1 MLAKTSI
8 EIVFT
13 PPKRNKICTIFINDW
28 MKEENFI
35 WFLKNRKHQ
44 IQIFPNTLKMITSKS
59 KNTKF
64 FVSAYV
70 PNPNITKY
78 TLEPTNTEI
87 FKLLQYLVKPN
98 FYP

>member
-28 MKEENFI
+28 
-35 WFLKNRKHQ
+35 KHQ

-87 FKLLQYLVKPN
+87 FKFLRYLVKPN
-98 FYP
+98 FYPWRYSI